1 MRRMALPNSPVTLS
15 FKLDSKKS
23 NLMVLTNRYGVEK
36 VLSTQPKGAVYFFTT
51 FGGIKVKDGDKD
63 IQVTPG
69 YATRGAYRLVLGET
83 WDGTKFNAWLKII
96 SNDASALNNATTP
109 TKTVM

>member
-15 FKLDSKKS
+15 FKLDSKQS

-36 VLSTQPKGAVYFFTT
+36 VLSTQPKGSIYFFTT
-51 FGGIKVKDGDKD
+51 FGNIKVKSGDTE
-63 IQVTPG
+63 IQVTPA
-69 YATRGAYRLVLGET
+69 YATRGVYRLVLGET